1 MGCGV
6 IARHQVP
13 TLILVDRTPLVDQ
26 WKEWLCEHLGLG
38 PNEIGQLGGGKK
50 TKLTG
55 RIDLATLQALTRADD
70 PAKILSEYGLVI
82 VDECH
87 HVAAKTFAAA
97 IRSIPARRWLGLTIT
112 SCGLAPMVLHGSV
125 SPAQRRAITGEKA
138 PSSGSCQ

>member
-1 MGCGV
+1 MGCSV

-26 WKEWLCEHLGLG
+26 WKERLCEHLGLG
-38 PNEIGQLGGGKK
+38 PREIGQLGGGKK

-55 RIDLATLQALTRADD
+55 RIDLATLQALTRAED

-97 IRSIPARRWLGLTIT
+97 IRSIPARQ
-112 SCGLAPMVLHGSV
+112 LARAHGDTQATR
-125 SPAQRRAITGEKA
+125 P
-138 PSSGSCQ
+138 P

>member
-1 MGCGV
+1 MGCAA

-26 WKEWLCEHLGLG
+26 WKVRLCDHLALS
-38 PNEIGQLGGGKK
+38 PEEIGRLGGGKK

-55 RIDLATLQALTRADD
+55 QIDLATLQALTRADD

-87 HVAAKTFAAA
+87 HVTA
-97 IRSIPARRWLGLTIT
+97 W
-112 SCGLAPMVLHGSV
+112 V
-125 SPAQRRAITGEKA
+125 SP
-138 PSSGSCQ
+138 